1 MERIVKHLEKKA
13 LSGTELQE
21 ALNHCV
27 NVVAY
32 HELEGI
38 HNLDQ
43 IMTLPNGY
51 RSKACV
57 ILYESSYNNGH
68 YTCLLEY
75 PDYWLFFDPYGSK
88 KIDEELE
95 YSTFDDNQRV
105 HLLDLLRSQRKPF
118 KTSMEQYQ
126 KDGPGINTCGRHCIA
141 RIKMH
146 DLTEQ
151 EYKNVM
157 KGNSDEKAVLLTMLS
172 TDLP

>member
-1 MERIVKHLEKKA
+1 MEKIIKHLEKKA
-13 LSGTELQE
+13 LTGTELQE
-21 ALNHCV
+21 ALEYCV

-32 HELEGI
+32 HELENMHDI
-38 HNLDQ
+38 NQLM
-43 IMTLPNGY
+43 ILSNGY
-51 RSKACV
+51 RARAAV

-75 PDYWLFFDPYGSK
+75 PDHYLFFDPYGSK

-95 YSTFDDNQRV
+95 YSSFDDNQTV
-105 HLLDLLRSQRKPF
+105 HLKDLLRAQRKPYR
-118 KTSMEQYQ
+118 TSLTKYQ
-126 KDGPGINTCGRHCIA
+126 KDGEGINTCGRHCIA
-141 RIKMH
+141 RIKMY

-157 KGNSDEKAVLLTMLS
+157 HGNADEKVVLLTMLS